1 MSTTKDI
8 SKMNRYQMQ
17 ELLNKLTLK
26 IETSEKEKEEK
37 DKKLK
42 NDTKCPYCQDEV
54 ECGVNWNGD
63 SRTEKDRYGE
73 PVYGACVPSQ
83 KNPHCLRCARATM
96 SFHKQRGERYFKC
109 WAKCCDV
116 SSSNWT
122 SYGTLP
128 RKPHDVPCPQ
138 VYDVMDSHG
147 IGKTDCRLC
156 GKECGSV
163 RNLALHI
170 KNECEERK
178 VKCDVC
184 KQLIIA
190 KNFEKHKEKCYKY
203 CELCGPDVKITI
215 NKDGT
220 TDHFCPNKRLSTCG
234 FCHKGITISNFDSHR
249 KCSKINSRN
258 LTSTHKNSHTRSQV
272 DAVEDPPAEPTFITT
287 IGGDIFEIA
296 D

>member
-1 MSTTKDI
+1 ME
-8 SKMNRYQMQ
+8 
-17 ELLNKLTLK
+17 ELLNKLTLQVAV
-26 IETSEKEKEEK
+26 SEKEKEEK
-37 DKKLK
+37 DKKIK

-63 SRTEKDRYGE
+63 SRTEKDRHGE
-73 PVYGACVPSQ
+73 PVYGVCVPSQ

-116 SSSNWT
+116 SSSHWT

-128 RKPHDVPCPQ
+128 RKAHDVPCPQ
-138 VYDVMDSHG
+138 VYDVMDTHG

-258 LTSTHKNSHTRSQV
+258 LTSTHRNSHTLSQV
-272 DAVEDPPAEPTFITT
+272 EAVVEDALAEPTF
-287 IGGDIFEIA
+287 EIVN
-296 D
+296 